1 MSVSNA
7 ISSIVSSTAS
17 STISQSDRPVVGTWR
32 AAWAGALAALRAPF
46 DLSSDE
52 LDRQRMRDVNAQA
65 FTAIDALLLTDLSP
79 VSFAL
84 DRCRSDAESQ

>member
-7 ISSIVSSTAS
+7 ISSTAS

-65 FTAIDALLLTDLSP
+65 FTAIDALLLTDFSP